1 MKLSCQWRAG
11 KSHPAPQRKKLVAL
25 IQEIV
30 RLAGGP
36 EVKAATVTFLSPD
49 AMAEINE
56 AYLGHTGSTDVIC
69 FDYRTCGEPE
79 EMFAIEEDAEDGDET
94 PSVELFLCP
103 AVAQREAEKR
113 SLPYSRELTLYI
125 AHGFLHAA
133 GYDDLQPELKRK
145 MRRAERRVME
155 ALPENMLEIFKLA
168 NE

>member
-1 MKLSCQWRAG
+1 MNLSCQWRAG
-11 KSHPAPQRKKLVAL
+11 KSHPAPKRNKLKSL
-25 IQEIV
+25 IEEII

-79 EMFAIEEDAEDGDET
+79 EMFIADEDDEEVDEA

-125 AHGFLHAA
+125 VHGFLHAA

-145 MRRAERRVME
+145 MRRAERRVMN
-155 ALPENMLEIFKLA
+155 ALPAEMLEIFELTNK
-168 NE
+168 